1 MQLALHGGP
10 LTPALSPLTGG
21 EGGRR
26 RGAELKLE
34 TDEMQLH
41 HGDGGVMWAWR
52 VLTAAV
58 LLVALMAPVSG
69 ARAAEQIDPDAL
81 DKAKEMVTVTHS
93 LENLDQM
100 LGPISQSMEG
110 LIERANPGHE
120 KEIRDFVA
128 KYYMPE
134 VRRRLPEFAG
144 LMAEEYARCFTV
156 KELDQLI
163 AFFRTDVGQKM
174 VALQPKL
181 MKDGMQL
188 GREWGEK
195 VAGEA
200 YQKMLPELKKRGL
213 KSPNI

>member
-1 MQLALHGGP
+1 
-10 LTPALSPLTGG
+10 
-21 EGGRR
+21 
-26 RGAELKLE
+26 
-34 TDEMQLH
+34 
-41 HGDGGVMWAWR
+41 
-52 VLTAAV
+52 
-58 LLVALMAPVSG
+58 
-69 ARAAEQIDPDAL
+69 
-81 DKAKEMVTVTHS
+81 
-93 LENLDQM
+93 
-100 LGPISQSMEG
+100 
-110 LIERANPGHE
+110 
-120 KEIRDFVA
+120 
-128 KYYMPE
+128 
-134 VRRRLPEFAG
+134 
-144 LMAEEYARCFTV
+144 MAEEYARCFTV